1 LDRQHPNRRDPDDR
15 VLLLNLYVTQG
26 LVLGLALLIIWLGKG
41 SVAGLF
47 AVRAQDA
54 GIAVVHAM
62 AVAALVLAADGMLS
76 RLAPGMMKDE
86 SGIDEKLFAGRPLAH
101 VAFICLMAAVSEE
114 LLFRGALQPLIGNFW
129 TSALFAA
136 IHVRYL
142 RHWLPTLT
150 VFAASLAL
158 GWAFARTGTLV
169 APVTAHFL
177 IDMVNGYML
186 RRKSTHG

>member
-1 LDRQHPNRRDPDDR
+1 MDRQHPNRRDPDDR

>member
-1 LDRQHPNRRDPDDR
+1 MDRKYPHMRDPDER
-15 VLLLNLYVTQG
+15 VLLLNLYMTQG

-47 AVRAQDA
+47 AVKPEDTVV
-54 GIAVVHAM
+54 AVVLGT
-62 AVAALVLAADGMLS
+62 AVAALVLAADGLLS

-101 VAFICLMAAVSEE
+101 VAFICLVVAVCEE
-114 LLFRGALQPLIGNFW
+114 LLFRGALQPLIGNYW
-129 TSALFAA
+129 TSVVFAA
-136 IHVRYL
+136 VHFRYL

-150 VFAASLAL
+150 LFAVSFAL
-158 GWAFARTGTLV
+158 GWAFDRTGTLI

-177 IDMVNGYML
+177 IDLVNGSML